1 VLFYQQHIC
10 SILFKRNLNVNKING
25 LLKEEDVANQIISG
39 STRGIKMPSFNLDRQ
54 RRLFIGLILLMALLA
69 FEIFNFDTTQFA
81 LQSLLGDVR
90 FLGIM
95 WATIL
100 AIAFCSIDFA
110 GLIRLFTPENGS
122 GVNKE
127 GWYLMGAWLLG
138 ATMNAI
144 MTWWAVSV
152 TLINHNFG
160 NEVLSHEQLLR
171 YVPIFVA
178 ILVWLTRIL
187 FIGAFS
193 IAGAQ
198 LFETAVSS
206 TPTSPNK
213 VPKTSQS
220 GSQRRKTPGPNR
232 FDTTP
237 NTTSKVMQT
246 ESYTP
251 IENEVHDQQPV
262 STPPSPPPSQT
273 SVKRTSSMQR
283 SSRVR
288 NRPPTPNGGLRKP
301 GSRIQARHRN

>member
-1 VLFYQQHIC
+1 M
-10 SILFKRNLNVNKING
+10 
-25 LLKEEDVANQIISG
+25 ANQVYSG
-39 STRGIKMPSFNLDRQ
+39 SSKGLKMPSLNLQSQ
-54 RRLFIGLILLMALLA
+54 RKAFIGLILLLALLA

-110 GLIRLFTPENGS
+110 GLIRLFSPESGS

-127 GWYLMGAWLLG
+127 AWYLMGAWLLG
-138 ATMNAI
+138 ATMNAV

-152 TLINHNFG
+152 TLLNNNFG
-160 NEVLSHEQLLR
+160 NEVLSREQLLR

-178 ILVWLTRIL
+178 VLVWLTRIL

-198 LFETAVSS
+198 LFESS
-206 TPTSPNK
+206 KPRSNSPSKTINQTNISGGRGRKTSPSRFTPA
-213 VPKTSQS
+213 PKPSSRKFAEEDSYSATSS
-220 GSQRRKTPGPNR
+220 
-232 FDTTP
+232 
-237 NTTSKVMQT
+237 
-246 ESYTP
+246 
-251 IENEVHDQQPV
+251 QQPV
-262 STPPSPPPSQT
+262 PPPEVTPAPPSSLNIESQE
-273 SVKRTSSMQR
+273 RNAPR

-288 NRPPTPNGGLRKP
+288 HRPPAPNGGLRKP
-301 GSRIQARHRN
+301 GSRLQARTRN